1 MDYSASQIESIVRQV
16 LEGMNNGGQKH
27 ECKCGGS
34 CKCGG
39 HGHSHGETKKPKRPK
54 GPMYISNWTESH
66 SHNDDQGNY
75 FISANAAG

>member
-27 ECKCGGS
+27 ECTCGGN

-39 HGHSHGETKKPKRPK
+39 HGHHGALPKTAHVALLTGEKK
-54 GPMYISNWTESH
+54 I
-66 SHNDDQGNY
+66 DV
-75 FISANAAG
+75 